1 MKDMRLTMYI
11 IFLFMSF
18 PLYSQNVWEL
28 THSVYGQHPNN
39 IEVID
44 SNYVNI
50 FFSTGSNFKYIY
62 NSRDKGKT
70 WELQYATLL
79 YSYDRGMVCIDS
91 NNIFLGFRDYLSW
104 YPFIYHIKDKGNEI
118 DTISIEELKD
128 YGDLAMYNKN
138 IGIITKAYLV
148 PDTSFILVTADRWKT
163 YKKYYK
169 HNDTAQL
176 RYSRPRFK
184 NDSIVT
190 CLVVNSRGDKP
201 GPYFGEFNINT
212 FDYEL
217 YPRKIGMGTADM
229 YYLDDN
235 NIFTCGKS
243 NTLNGGSGNDAI
255 AKSTDG
261 GKTWRRVLD
270 LYSDDS
276 KFKRTDHQPP
286 EFGVSSIAFKDSLT
300 GVAVGQFGKI
310 LYTYDG
316 GESWIYENK
325 LHDSLGQPNTMK
337 VRYAGSVPI
346 IATYHGQVFR
356 MVEDNLAPKPEDTL
370 TISGRVWEGDKGQA
384 GIPIILGYRVT
395 MSDEDGYYKFTRLP
409 QGKYT
414 VRAVNKFFDRENPKY
429 YYKPFDYTP
438 EQYEID
444 LTRDTSG
451 IDFNAIDLRTF
462 YRVSGEIITT
472 GGDGLGDILLTVD
485 DSTTTSTADGKF
497 VFPAIE
503 QKRTYELI
511 PRSKEYTFS
520 PWAYSINIEQD
531 LDTLIFIATPI
542 SSVSVATPELSN
554 IRISPNPAGDYID
567 ISIDR
572 DDGLLPRE
580 VQILDLLG
588 LVVSKSELTDGNN
601 RVDIS
606 NLPRGT
612 YFIKVG
618 DKVEKFVKM

>member
-1 MKDMRLTMYI
+1 MRRTIYI

-104 YPFIYHIKDKGNEI
+104 YPFIYHIKDEGAEI

-128 YGDLAMYNKN
+128 YDAFAMYNEN
-138 IGIITKAYLV
+138 IGIITNAYLV
-148 PDTSFILVTADRWKT
+148 PDTSFILVTTDRWKT
-163 YKKYYK
+163 YKKFYIQDDSTRLSY
-169 HNDTAQL
+169 Q
-176 RYSRPRFK
+176 RPRFK

-190 CLVVNSRGDKP
+190 CIVVNSKGVRGT
-201 GPYFGEFNINT
+201 FFCEFNINT
-212 FDYEL
+212 FEFKL
-217 YPRKIGMGTADM
+217 ISRIRKDAATYDM
-229 YYLDDN
+229 YYVDDN
-235 NIFTCGKS
+235 IIYTCGKS
-243 NTLNGGSGNDAI
+243 SIYNGGSGNDDI
-255 AKSTDG
+255 FKNTDG
-261 GKTWRRVLD
+261 GKTWRRILD
-270 LYSDDS
+270 FRSDRS
-276 KFKRTDHQPP
+276 KFDERDFGP
-286 EFGVSSIAFKDSLT
+286 FGVESIAFKDSLT
-300 GVAVGQFGKI
+300 GIAVGQFGKI

-316 GESWIYENK
+316 GESWIYETK
-325 LHDSLGQPNTMK
+325 LHDSIYQPATMK
-337 VRYAGSVPI
+337 VRYAGSTPI
-346 IATYHGQVFR
+346 IATFQGQIFR
-356 MVEDNLAPKPEDTL
+356 MVEDNLSPKPEDTL

-384 GIPIILGYRVT
+384 GIPIELGFRIT
-395 MSDEDGYYKFTRLP
+395 MTDSDGYYKFTRVSK
-409 QGKYT
+409 GKHI
-414 VRAVNKFFDRENPKY
+414 VKAKNKYHDGDMIKY

-438 EQYEID
+438 EQYELD

-472 GGDGLGDILLTVD
+472 SGDGLGDILLTVD

-511 PRSKEYTFS
+511 PRSKEYTFE

-531 LDTLIFIATPI
+531 LDTLLFIATPI
-542 SSVSVATPELSN
+542 NSVSVATQELSN

-567 ISIDR
+567 ISIDS
-572 DDGLLPRE
+572 DVGILPRE

-588 LVVSKSELTDGNN
+588 LVITKSELRESNN
-601 RVDIS
+601 RIDIS
-606 NLPRGT
+606 DLPRGT

>member
-1 MKDMRLTMYI
+1 MKKI
-11 IFLFMSF
+11 IIILFCIF
-18 PLYSQNVWEL
+18 TNIANSQNVWEYSHVAPL
-28 THSVYGQHPNN
+28 PGDRS
-39 IEVID
+39 IFLADLEVLD
-44 SNYVNI
+44 SNYINALYKAPYTLAADNV
-50 FFSTGSNFKYIY
+50 YLY
-62 NSRDKGKT
+62 NSRDQGKT
-70 WELQYATLL
+70 WDSLQFITFP
-79 YSYDRGMVCIDS
+79 SYFRSISFPDTNSIFYGLRKRIFKSLNKGQDTSLINIDTTAMYEV
-91 NNIFLGFRDYLSW
+91 NNIKML
-104 YPFIYHIKDKGNEI
+104 NQ
-118 DTISIEELKD
+118 
-128 YGDLAMYNKN
+128 N
-138 IGIITKAYLV
+138 IGVACNS
-148 PDTSFILVTADRWKT
+148 SFLVTKDAWKT
-163 YKKYYK
+163 YTYEKYFKKNDSVSLHFYY
-169 HNDTAQL
+169 
-176 RYSRPRFK
+176 PIRFK
-184 NDSIVT
+184 NDSIIT
-190 CLVVNSRGDKP
+190 CIISNSRGSQR
-201 GPYFGEFNINT
+201 GGAFCEFNINT
-212 FDYEL
+212 FEYEL
-217 YPRKIGMGTADM
+217 YWMRVGIGTYDM
-229 YYLDDN
+229 CYIGER
-235 NIFTCGKS
+235 NIFTCGES
-243 NTLNGGSGNDAI
+243 NILSGGSSNDGI

-270 LYSDDS
+270 FRSDRS
-276 KFKRTDHQPP
+276 KFNGRD
-286 EFGVSSIAFKDSLT
+286 FGPFGLQSIAFKDSLT

-316 GESWIYENK
+316 GESWIYETK

-337 VRYAGSVPI
+337 VRYAGSTPV
-346 IATYHGQVFR
+346 IATYSGKVFR

-384 GIPIILGYRVT
+384 GIPVILGYRVT

-409 QGKYT
+409 QGKHT
-414 VRAVNKFFDRENPKY
+414 VRAVNKYFDGPNPKY

-542 SSVSVATPELSN
+542 TSVIEKSAELSN